1 MGKVL
6 YQCLLCEYKLKLE
19 LEKETYE
26 EVKVCPKC
34 NGALVDRYKMNTY
47 NRHNELETS
56 EEEIYINSME
66 SWIKEQESRREQI
79 VSTIKTSTEIVEQ
92 NKIQLHWLDKAL
104 EVAKFEF
111 EEWKKNNNIAM
122 PNR

>member
-19 LEKETYE
+19 LGKENYE

-34 NGALVDRYKMNTY
+34 NGALVDRYKLNKY
-47 NRHNELETS
+47 NRHDELETS

-104 EVAKFEF
+104 EVAQFEF

-122 PNR
+122 PNG

>member
-34 NGALVDRYKMNTY
+34 NGALVDRYKMNKY

-122 PNR
+122 PNG

>member
-6 YQCLLCEYKLKLE
+6 YQCLLCKYKLKLE
-19 LEKETYE
+19 LGKENYE

-47 NRHNELETS
+47 NRHDELGTS

-111 EEWKKNNNIAM
+111 QEWKKNNNIAM
-122 PNR
+122 PNG

>member
-19 LEKETYE
+19 LGKGNYE

-34 NGALVDRYKMNTY
+34 NGALVDRYKMNKY
-47 NRHNELETS
+47 KRHGELATS

-79 VSTIKTSTEIVEQ
+79 LSTIKTSSEIVEQ
-92 NKIQLHWLDKAL
+92 NKIQLRWLDKAL

-111 EEWKKNNNIAM
+111 EEWKKNNSIAI
-122 PNR
+122 PNG

>member
-1 MGKVL
+1 
-6 YQCLLCEYKLKLE
+6 
-19 LEKETYE
+19 
-26 EVKVCPKC
+26 
-34 NGALVDRYKMNTY
+34 MNTY